1 MPTLKHSNVRSRKL
15 RGGLLL
21 LVLTLS
27 FAGSADTNARSDGQ
41 GLEAGQPKCDSADLK
56 LTEEQQLSLKE
67 IVSRAGGQIVLFVGR
82 AGIEKRVAASTIA
95 AEKGVEVYRIDS
107 ARVVSKYI
115 GETEKNL
122 AEILNRAE
130 ELGAVLLFDEA
141 DALFGKRTGV
151 KDANDRYANVEV
163 GYLLQRMESY
173 PGIILLATSL
183 ASSVNPAVERRAK
196 QIVEFSTSQESA
208 PDCRRS

>member
-1 MPTLKHSNVRSRKL
+1 MGPQLRSGVLALCLALIGAASLAAGGAQGSETAQPTC
-15 RGGLLL
+15 
-21 LVLTLS
+21 
-27 FAGSADTNARSDGQ
+27 GSADSTLN
-41 GLEAGQPKCDSADLK
+41 
-56 LTEEQQLSLKE
+56 EEQQQSLKE
-67 IVSRAGGQIVLFVGR
+67 IVSRAGGQIVLFTGP
-82 AGIEKRVAASTIA
+82 AGFEKRVAASTIA

-122 AEILNRAE
+122 AEILERAE
-130 ELGAVLLFDEA
+130 ELGAILLFEKA

-151 KDANDRYANVEV
+151 KDADDRYANLEV

-183 ASSVNPAVERRAK
+183 ASSVNPAVQRRAR
-196 QIVEFSTSQESA
+196 QLVEFSASRESA